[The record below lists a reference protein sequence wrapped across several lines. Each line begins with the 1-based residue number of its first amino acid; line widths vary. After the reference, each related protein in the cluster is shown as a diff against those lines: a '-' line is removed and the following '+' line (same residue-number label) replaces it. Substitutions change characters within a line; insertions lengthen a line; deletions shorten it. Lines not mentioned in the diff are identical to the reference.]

1 MGSSSQVES
10 DFDFQ
15 GHGLNEWESR
25 FQLDVQDFHGT
36 GNADDVLNW
45 LAAVEVAL
53 GCANAPA
60 SKQVHLVATKFRRSA
75 ALWWMR
81 QQLQEPP
88 IETWKDLK
96 RALKAAFLPYYSYD
110 QYMRLQKLTK
120 GSKCVKEYTTSF
132 YNFLSSNV
140 LHECPPWLVFQ
151 YIEGLR
157 QDIKDELC
165 GHSFDTVGEVAGEAE
180 AAEKRLFNKK
190 PKHETSPA
198 IKNTNPPLLITPVS
212 KHGIQPSTFKNL
224 QRSLKCSASGKQGH
238 LPFECPTSHVQ
249 LPTHAGSSDQTEM
262 D

>member
-1 MGSSSQVES
+1 
-10 DFDFQ
+10 
-15 GHGLNEWESR
+15 
-25 FQLDVQDFHGT
+25 
-36 GNADDVLNW
+36 
-45 LAAVEVAL
+45 
-53 GCANAPA
+53 
-60 SKQVHLVATKFRRSA
+60 
-75 ALWWMR
+75 
-81 QQLQEPP
+81 
-88 IETWKDLK
+88 
-96 RALKAAFLPYYSYD
+96 
-110 QYMRLQKLTK
+110 MRLQKLTK
-120 GSKCVKEYTTSF
+120 ECVKEYTTSF

-151 YIEGLR
+151 YVEGLR
-157 QDIKDELC
+157 QDIEDELC

-249 LPTHAGSSDQTEM
+249 CLHMLVVAIRLRWTKVLVDLFSMFSLRIASSEDLERR
-262 D
+262 